1 MCVYMSETKP
11 APPSKL
17 RTWAVLA
24 AMFALAI
31 LLYPPQSRRYD
42 ERSWLFLFSST
53 PGGKIDYGRLSL
65 EVAAG
70 LFAALFL
77 TFLPLPS
84 RWRVSQLRVSRK
96 LSIGMFLF
104 AGCVLVLW
112 ILHVAVQMSTP
123 FPPEE
128 IALLGGQGAPSD
140 GWFSGKVYNGSRSWT
155 VREVTIRIILKSSLP
170 PLPESSELTPDS
182 FMESR
187 AGKRSTVGPKATSSF
202 REFLQSLASEPQ
214 VKSQASKPSTAQV
227 ADDEKDYRIG
237 GLWLLPL
244 ETGDLRMEVLS
255 PTGLEFDGWRI
266 VSAKGFKNYW

>member
-1 MCVYMSETKP
+1 MSETKP
-11 APPSKL
+11 APSSKL

-104 AGCVLVLW
+104 AGCVLALW

-128 IALLGGQGAPSD
+128 
-140 GWFSGKVYNGSRSWT
+140 
-155 VREVTIRIILKSSLP
+155 
-170 PLPESSELTPDS
+170 
-182 FMESR
+182 
-187 AGKRSTVGPKATSSF
+187 
-202 REFLQSLASEPQ
+202 
-214 VKSQASKPSTAQV
+214 
-227 ADDEKDYRIG
+227 
-237 GLWLLPL
+237 
-244 ETGDLRMEVLS
+244 
-255 PTGLEFDGWRI
+255 
-266 VSAKGFKNYW
+266 